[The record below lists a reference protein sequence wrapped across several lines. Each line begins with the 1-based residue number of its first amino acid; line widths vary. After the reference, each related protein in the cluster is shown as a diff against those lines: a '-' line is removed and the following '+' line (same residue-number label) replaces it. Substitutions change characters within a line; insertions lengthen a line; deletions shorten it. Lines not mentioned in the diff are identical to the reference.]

1 MDRPRSLCAAVIA
14 LTLLGACAPAAAP
27 PAERGAAPA
36 PTAAPAAARPET
48 APAGEGRA
56 PAPAAVAPLSPPV
69 HVRIGGLLTLA
80 LAPIYVAE
88 SRGYFAEEG
97 LEVEYSLFDSGAR
110 MVAPLAAGQLDVGQG
125 SHSAGMFNALATG
138 VELKIVA
145 DNGLLI
151 PGRNTSQIV
160 ARKQLVDQGFRG
172 GGDLRGRTIAFTAAG
187 STVHIN
193 VARYLDLNGVRPE
206 EMSLVEMGF
215 PDMNAALANGALD
228 LADQSEPLALLGT
241 EQGILVRLMGVADYY
256 PNRQVSVL
264 MYGGSF
270 VEQQP
275 EAARRFMVAYLRGV
289 RAYEDAF
296 TKNVDRATV
305 VDLLVDRLPVKD
317 RGLYDRMLAD
327 GTLLYMNP
335 DGYAAVESIAWD
347 QDWLVQQGLAHTK
360 LDLGRVVDHQF
371 VDYALARLGRYAP

>member
-1 MDRPRSLCAAVIA
+1 MDRPRSLCVAFIA
-14 LTLLGACAPAAAP
+14 LALLGACAPGAAP
-27 PAERGAAPA
+27 PAAPGT
-36 PTAAPAAARPET
+36 PAAPAAARPET
-48 APAGEGRA
+48 AAAGAAGA
-56 PAPAAVAPLSPPV
+56 ATPAPAAVAPLSPSV
-69 HVRIGGLLTLA
+69 HVRIGVLQTLA
-80 LAPIYVAE
+80 LGPFLVADT
-88 SRGYFAEEG
+88 RGYFAEEG
-97 LEVEYSLFDSGAR
+97 LDVEYLYFDSGAR

-125 SHSAGMFNALATG
+125 SHSAGLFNALASG
-138 VELKIVA
+138 VDLRIVS

-160 ARKQLVDQGFRG
+160 ARKPLVDQGFRG
-172 GGDLRGRTIAFTAAG
+172 AADLRGRSIAFTATG

-193 VARYLDLNGVRPE
+193 VARYLDLNGVRPD

-228 LADQSEPLALLGT
+228 FADQSEPLATLGT
-241 EQGILVRLMGVADYY
+241 EQGILVRLAGVVDYY

-270 VEQQP
+270 VQQQP

-289 RAYEDAF
+289 RGYEDAF
-296 TKNVDRATV
+296 TKNVDRAAV
-305 VDLLVDRLPVKD
+305 VDLLIERLPVKD
-317 RGLYDRMLAD
+317 RALYDRMLEG

-347 QDWLVQQGLAHTK
+347 QDWLVEQGLAHTK
-360 LDLGRVVDHQF
+360 LDLGRVIDHQF
-371 VDYALARLGRYAP
+371 VEYALARLGRYTP

>member
-1 MDRPRSLCAAVIA
+1 MDGPRSLFAAVVA
-14 LTLLGACAPAAAP
+14 LMLLGACAPAAAP

-36 PTAAPAAARPET
+36 APSAPAAARPET
-48 APAGEGRA
+48 SPAGEGRA

-97 LEVEYSLFDSGAR
+97 LDVEYTLFDSGAR

-125 SHSAGMFNALATG
+125 SHSAGLFNALASG
-138 VELKIVA
+138 VDLKIVA
-145 DNGLLI
+145 DNGLLV

-172 GGDLRGRTIAFTAAG
+172 GGDLRGRPIAFTAAG

-193 VARYLDLNGVRPE
+193 VARYLDLNGVRSDE
-206 EMSLVEMGF
+206 VTLVEMGF

-228 LADQSEPLALLGT
+228 LANQSEPLATLGA
-241 EQGILVRLMGVADYY
+241 ERGILVRLMGVADYY

-264 MYGGSF
+264 MYGGS
-270 VEQQP
+270 
-275 EAARRFMVAYLRGV
+275 
-289 RAYEDAF
+289 
-296 TKNVDRATV
+296 
-305 VDLLVDRLPVKD
+305 
-317 RGLYDRMLAD
+317 
-327 GTLLYMNP
+327 
-335 DGYAAVESIAWD
+335 
-347 QDWLVQQGLAHTK
+347 
-360 LDLGRVVDHQF
+360 
-371 VDYALARLGRYAP
+371 